1 LALPE
6 SEYDRSIRAAMTELT
21 RYLAV
26 DTPLDE
32 ALASVTAAA
41 VELIEGVDYA
51 DVMLIEEDQF
61 RSVASTAPLVTELD
75 AVQLRLREGPC
86 LQAATDEEVICCPDL
101 TRDPRW
107 PGFAA
112 AAVDAGVRSTLSF
125 QLYTHRGGA
134 GALNLLGCAVNLFR
148 REDLVIG
155 AMLATHAAN
164 ALLAANREHQF
175 KSALASRDLIGQ
187 AKGMIM
193 ERFDVT
199 AVRAFELMKK
209 LSQDTNTPLRV
220 IAHQIDDK
228 R

>member
-1 LALPE
+1 MN
-6 SEYDRSIRAAMTELT
+6 DLT

-26 DTPLDE
+26 DTPLAE

-61 RSVASTAPLVTELD
+61 RSMASTAPLVTELD
-75 AVQLRLREGPC
+75 AVQLRLQQGPC
-86 LQAATDEEVICCPDL
+86 LTAATGEEVICCPDL
-101 TRDPRW
+101 TSDPRW
-107 PGFAA
+107 PVFASA
-112 AAVDAGVRSTLSF
+112 ATDAGVHSMLSF
-125 QLYTHRGGA
+125 QLYTRRGGA
-134 GALNLLGCAVNLFR
+134 GALNLLGRAVDPFR

-164 ALLAANREHQF
+164 ALLADNKEHQF
-175 KSALASRDLIGQ
+175 QSALASRDLIGQ
-187 AKGMIM
+187 AKGIIM
-193 ERFDVT
+193 ERFDVA

-220 IAHQIDDK
+220 IAHQIAE
-228 R
+228 RR